1 MRTILTLAAVRIRIT
16 LRNKTFL
23 FFSLIM
29 PLAIFF
35 LYGSV
40 FARGKP
46 EAVAYLMGPILS
58 FTVMGTFWGLS
69 IQLVT
74 WREQGILRRFR
85 LAPIAASSMIV
96 SSILANYLLIVPT
109 VLLEL
114 FLARFIYHVTSFGN
128 LISVF
133 VLVILG
139 ITAFGAMGLVVAS
152 VTNTMQETQIINQLL
167 WFALIFLSGAT
178 VPLAVLPHMV
188 QRDRTLPACY
198 LFRLWLAACHACR
211 CSVVHSRHRGV
222 LSDRVGRSGRLHFF
236 ATLPVGAGSQAAAQC
251 EALGGGHDSTVRT
264 SGHLGK
270 SQREA
275 SRNRGL
281 HDGRAADGKRA
292 SAGQTLIRPNWLGH
306 EESARQNG

>member
-1 MRTILTLAAVRIRIT
+1 MKTILTLAAVRIRIT
-16 LRNKTFL
+16 LRNKAFL
-23 FFSLIM
+23 FFSLIL

-40 FARGKP
+40 FAKGKP

-69 IQLVT
+69 MQLVT

-96 SSILANYLLIVPT
+96 SSILANYLLILPT
-109 VLLEL
+109 VILEL
-114 FLARFIYHVTSFGN
+114 SLARFIYHVTSFGN

-139 ITAFGAMGLVVAS
+139 ITAFGAMGLVIAS

-188 QRDRTLPACY
+188 QRVGLFLPATY
-198 LFRLWLAACHACR
+198 FVYGLQRAMLADAQLYTLGTVVVSLVAWAVLAAFISSQLFRWEPEAKLPRNAKLWAVATILPF
-211 CSVVHSRHRGV
+211 V
-222 LSDRVGRSGRLHFF
+222 L
-236 ATLPVGAGSQAAAQC
+236 
-251 EALGGGHDSTVRT
+251 LGIW
-264 SGHLGK
+264 
-270 SQREA
+270 E
-275 SRNRGL
+275 N
-281 HDGRAADGKRA
+281 
-292 SAGQTLIRPNWLGH
+292 
-306 EESARQNG
+306 